1 MLSNLLSNLLSDSAR
16 KTNKHLVQLDT
27 RNKISLF
34 GPGISVAH
42 NGLGC
47 SSWHHPQRP
56 FKEVLLLK
64 ILLLHLGVI
73 LTHPLFT
80 VTTLCEHLAISR
92 ATLYR
97 LIRRGELEPLR
108 IGSLTRFTENE
119 VNRYITRQQKQA
131 RSSEVGF

>member
-1 MLSNLLSNLLSDSAR
+1 MLSNLLSDSAK
-16 KTNKHLVQLDT
+16 KTKIHLLQLDT
-27 RNKISLF
+27 RNKISPF
-34 GPGISVAH
+34 GFGLTLVH
-42 NGLGC
+42 NDLGC
-47 SSWHHPQRP
+47 SSENHPQWPIKKRLVL
-56 FKEVLLLK
+56 KNLLLN
-64 ILLLHLGVI
+64 LGVI

-97 LIRRGELEPLR
+97 LIKKGELEPLR

>member
-1 MLSNLLSNLLSDSAR
+1 MLSNLLSDSAR
-16 KTNKHLVQLDT
+16 KTKIHLLQLDT

-34 GPGISVAH
+34 GSRRQVAH

-56 FKEVLLLK
+56 IKNVLLLK
-64 ILLLHLGVI
+64 IHLLNLGVI

-97 LIRRGELEPLR
+97 LIKRGEIEPLR
-108 IGSLTRFTENE
+108 IGSLTRFTEIE
-119 VNRYITRQQKQA
+119 VSRYITRQQKQA
-131 RSSEVGF
+131 RRNEVGF

>member
-1 MLSNLLSNLLSDSAR
+1 MLSNLLSDSAK
-16 KTNKHLVQLDT
+16 KTKIHLLQIDT
-27 RNKISLF
+27 RNKISPF
-34 GPGISVAH
+34 GFGLTLVH
-42 NGLGC
+42 NDLGC
-47 SSWHHPQRP
+47 SSENHPQWPIKKRLVL
-56 FKEVLLLK
+56 KNLLLN
-64 ILLLHLGVI
+64 LGVI

-97 LIRRGELEPLR
+97 IIKRGELEPLR

-119 VNRYITRQQKQA
+119 VNRYISRQQKQA

>member
-1 MLSNLLSNLLSDSAR
+1 MLSNLLSDSF
-16 KTNKHLVQLDT
+16 KETYKHLLQRDT
-27 RNKISLF
+27 RNKLSPF
-34 GPGISVAH
+34 GFGLTVVH

-47 SSWHHPQRP
+47 SSENHPQWPIKKRLVL
-56 FKEVLLLK
+56 KNLLLN
-64 ILLLHLGVI
+64 LGVI

-97 LIRRGELEPLR
+97 LINKGEIEPIR

-119 VNRYITRQQKQA
+119 VNRFLTRQQKQA
-131 RSSEVGF
+131 RVNEVGF

>member
-1 MLSNLLSNLLSDSAR
+1 MLSNLLSDSFT
-16 KTNKHLVQLDT
+16 KTNKHLLQRDT

-34 GPGISVAH
+34 GSGVTVSH

-56 FKEVLLLK
+56 IKKVLLLK
-64 ILLLHLGVI
+64 IHLLNLGVI

-80 VTTLCEHLAISR
+80 VNTLCEHLSISR
-92 ATLYR
+92 STLYR
-97 LIRRGELEPLR
+97 LIKRGEIEPLR
-108 IGSLTRFTENE
+108 IGSLTRFAENE

>member
-1 MLSNLLSNLLSDSAR
+1 MLSNLLSDLLK
-16 KTNKHLVQLDT
+16 KTNKHLLQRDT
-27 RNKISLF
+27 RNKISPF
-34 GPGISVAH
+34 GSGLTVVH
-42 NGLGC
+42 NDLGC

-56 FKEVLLLK
+56 IKKVLLLK
-64 ILLLHLGVI
+64 ILLLNLGVI

-97 LIRRGELEPLR
+97 LIKRGELEPLR

>member
-1 MLSNLLSNLLSDSAR
+1 MLSNLLSDSFT
-16 KTNKHLVQLDT
+16 KTYKHLLQRDT
-27 RNKISLF
+27 RNKISPF
-34 GPGISVAH
+34 GFGLTLVH
-42 NGLGC
+42 NDLGC
-47 SSWHHPQRP
+47 SSENHPQWPIKKRLVL
-56 FKEVLLLK
+56 KTLLLN
-64 ILLLHLGVI
+64 LGVI

-80 VTTLCEHLAISR
+80 VTTLCEYLAISR

-97 LIRRGELEPLR
+97 LIKRGELEPLR